1 MASQKSP
8 VGKRIRTRESLPVN
22 TEVKQVLDKELGTI
36 DAVLKEVICRTEV
49 ELDARSS
56 SVRIHETPLANWI
69 IDSIKP
75 SYDSAL
81 VKLGYSKADVSIMN
95 CGVIRGGQVYQPGGY

>member
-36 DAVLKEVICRTEV
+36 DAALKEVICRTEV

-56 SVRIHETPLANWI
+56 SVRIHEVGF
-69 IDSIKP
+69 
-75 SYDSAL
+75 L
-81 VKLGYSKADVSIMN
+81 VSLSRNDCFG
-95 CGVIRGGQVYQPGGY
+95 

>member
-1 MASQKSP
+1 MKWVSWYHYLEM
-8 VGKRIRTRESLPVN
+8 T
-22 TEVKQVLDKELGTI
+22 VLA
-36 DAVLKEVICRTEV
+36 DAKIQ
-49 ELDARSS
+49 
-56 SVRIHETPLANWI
+56 TPLANWI

-75 SYDSAL
+75 SYDLAL